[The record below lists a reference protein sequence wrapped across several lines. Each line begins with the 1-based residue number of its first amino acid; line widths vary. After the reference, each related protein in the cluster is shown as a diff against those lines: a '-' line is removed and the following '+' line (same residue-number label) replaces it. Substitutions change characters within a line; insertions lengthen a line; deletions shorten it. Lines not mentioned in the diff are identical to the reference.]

1 MSSTQQ
7 QTADLLGVS
16 FVTLDRRE
24 NEQSK
29 PSAIGLSRL
38 RALACGGSGVGNY
51 SRRSGADVD
60 SRFGRGASAG
70 LFPGDANALRVLFE
84 GERLS
89 DGHLF
94 DPAFAIEIGEIDP
107 PPHQRIAVYQRT
119 LLQHRLRLLLA
130 DEAGAGK
137 TIMTG
142 LASTSARACRA
153 GGSAASWW
161 ATGTANCTSCS
172 SCSSGS

>member
-1 MSSTQQ
+1 MVDRMWAATAVEAAPMSIAAS
-7 QTADLLGVS
+7 VEEYR
-16 FVTLDRRE
+16 LD
-24 NEQSK
+24 
-29 PSAIGLSRL
+29 
-38 RALACGGSGVGNY
+38 
-51 SRRSGADVD
+51 
-60 SRFGRGASAG
+60 
-70 LFPGDANALRVLFE
+70 FPGDANALRVLVE
-84 GERLS
+84 CERLS

-130 DEAGAGK
+130 NDAGVGK